1 MICGSYKLPLIE
13 KNTHTHTNSHI
24 QNIALITFIDH
35 SIGLSCWQKKKKK
48 KKKKWQFKDLFS
60 LRLQDINNHLHFGL
74 AMSSKIANDIVS
86 SLVKDYVIES
96 TTLYVSIFRY
106 FACIVTLFVYNDHI
120 VLSSIVWKHCSIETS
135 LISWRLENIQIALIE
150 Y

>member
-13 KNTHTHTNSHI
+13 KKNTHTQKFTYSK
-24 QNIALITFIDH
+24 H
-35 SIGLSCWQKKKKK
+35 SINYFYWSLHWIILLTKKEKK